1 MSRLDRIINWFRK
14 PPQKKWPEY
23 PREPAP
29 PGGPTDPEPPP
40 PPPPPP
46 PFGRGGRPGK
56 AARVDRPT
64 RPATAPAFP
73 KTPVG
78 PFFKSCLGKLVT
90 GVVAMFIALVIITML
105 GVFDN
110 DRSGRSGRGG
120 ATASSTPRC
129 VTLPQEPVED
139 GWRVMGS
146 RWPRASFEV
155 PPESFVFRPDLRTGL
170 DSIQYME
177 HLSRTECLNLFTEAC
192 TEAPLGGGSVGFLSY
207 SGTVRDRGISAAAE
221 EIALAMT
228 GDAPVP
234 RPTYRTHK
242 SWGDLVVA
250 SSSVEFETP
259 TPQRSCRAPRVRITV
274 AAMEM
279 RNDRT
284 AYLLITSLQ
293 GIDNAMTPEL
303 EERIMLTMRPR

>member
-14 PPQKKWPEY
+14 PPQKEWPEY

-29 PGGPTDPEPPP
+29 PGGPSDPAPPP
-40 PPPPPP
+40 PSPPPP

-56 AARVDRPT
+56 AVRPERST

-73 KTPVG
+73 KNWAG
-78 PFFKSCLGKLVT
+78 PFFRSCLGKLVT
-90 GVVAMFIALVIITML
+90 GVVATFVAGVIITL
-105 GVFDN
+105 IGVFDS
-110 DRSGRSGRGG
+110 DRSGRDGTSTT
-120 ATASSTPRC
+120 ATRTPRC
-129 VTLPQEPVED
+129 DALPQEPIEA
-139 GWRVMGS
+139 GWRAMAS
-146 RWPRASFEV
+146 LWPRASFEV
-155 PPESFVFRPDLRTGL
+155 PPESFAFRPELRTGL
-170 DSIQYME
+170 DPIEYSD
-177 HLSRTECLNLFTEAC
+177 HLSRTECLNLYTESC

-228 GDAPVP
+228 ADAPVP

-284 AYLLITSLQ
+284 AYLLFTSLQ